1 MHRIFRQDSNKPENL
16 AHLGDCRR
24 RGTSAGD
31 HRWTGTAALK
41 TRLPC
46 MKDIRKRPTSVKGDV
61 LTIGFSTTAGVKMGD
76 KTAPVRFL
84 EGSGEG

>member
-1 MHRIFRQDSNKPENL
+1 
-16 AHLGDCRR
+16 
-24 RGTSAGD
+24 
-31 HRWTGTAALK
+31 
-41 TRLPC
+41 